1 MAEASVDA
9 GELFYLRQAHS
20 RPVNWV
26 CDDASSAAA
35 DVPLS
40 GAPNLNLTPEEKR
53 VYGQLFRQADSDNV
67 GVVTGEVA
75 VKFFEKTRLDS
86 RILGEV
92 SQEHSR
98 EETWRLVRNG

>member
-1 MAEASVDA
+1 MASEASVDSGKLPFFLPGLWA
-9 GELFYLRQAHS
+9 FPSLRDIDDSNSGQLLT
-20 RPVNWV
+20 
-26 CDDASSAAA
+26 DDA
-35 DVPLS
+35 L
-40 GAPNLNLTPEEKR
+40 GPNLNLTPEEKR

-92 SQEHSR
+92 SLGAVR
-98 EETWRLVRNG
+98 WRGAFGWE